1 MSRTMSS
8 NVKTQIREWILA
20 KNPQVDAGALTDDT
34 ALLEKKVLT
43 SIQIM
48 DLILYLEH
56 LQGRPLDIDQV
67 QPENFYSLNTICA
80 AFFAEAV

>member
-1 MSRTMSS
+1 MSS
-8 NVKTQIREWILA
+8 VKSQIRDWILA
-20 KNPQVDAGALTDDT
+20 KNPQVDALTLQDDT
-34 ALLEKKVLT
+34 ALLEKKILT

-48 DLILYLEH
+48 DLILFLEH

-67 QPENFYSLNTICA
+67 QPENFVSLNTIHA